1 MVSTV
6 ACSPRDLISNITS
19 VLLSV
24 DAQNWTIEAC
34 STRNNRILLFLN
46 VGFGLGAGVP
56 FRVCV
61 STLFFN
67 LWISRLDWNSR
78 FVLSGF
84 ADNKISCGRFAA
96 CIPIPELSETFY
108 TPLCFLGLQFWHVV
122 KKFKYPP
129 ANKSC
134 NKKSPNFI
142 THDPWIFD

>member
-24 DAQNWTIEAC
+24 DAQNWTIEAR

-46 VGFGLGAGVP
+46 VGFGLGAGVL

-78 FVLSGF
+78 SVLSGF

-96 CIPIPELSETFY
+96 CIPIPGLSEPFH
-108 TPLCFLGLQFWHVV
+108 TPLWFLGLQFWHVV
-122 KKFKYPP
+122 KIKNILQPTNLATRNHP
-129 ANKSC
+129 
-134 NKKSPNFI
+134 FI
-142 THDPWIFD
+142 THDPWILD